1 MIDSQEKGLVCKLL
15 ARQKRTHRIFERL
28 IAYAALRLRRTEV
41 EDFNFSEFEMTTA
54 SGHLNK
60 FEPAPGKL
68 DSKVGLLCIR
78 FHLLN
83 PKFKILNKPKIKI
96 YNDLKDHFDFTTI
109 APKIFVNSVDSCINF
124 SSSSC

>member
-28 IAYAALRLRRTEV
+28 IAYTALRLRRTEV

-83 PKFKILNKPKIKI
+83 PKQRFPSHSYERYHRHLSQS
-96 YNDLKDHFDFTTI
+96 I
-109 APKIFVNSVDSCINF
+109 AQNR
-124 SSSSC
+124 